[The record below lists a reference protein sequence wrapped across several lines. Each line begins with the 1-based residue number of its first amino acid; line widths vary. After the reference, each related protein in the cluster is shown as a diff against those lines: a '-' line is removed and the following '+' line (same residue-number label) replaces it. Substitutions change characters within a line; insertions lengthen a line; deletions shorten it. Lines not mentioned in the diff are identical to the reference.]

1 MGAFLDRLFMKRR
14 ALFFSLILFSLFTQV
29 ITLLHKPDP
38 SISDSSFEFCNYY
51 INKFR
56 ILNVHIDCDAQYFL
70 LDAQNPM
77 RILNDQSPIQDRPLH
92 AVLVYLIA
100 KILTL
105 VGMPEFPITY
115 LGEDGIPQTYNLL
128 HYTIYIGLN
137 AVILFISVILVLR
150 VLVLVSN
157 KKDSTKGF
165 TLPIILTVGILV
177 QNPITFEFFWTA
189 HSQIF
194 NILIPALIFYFLHE
208 DFIFTK
214 SKLWGTVLLLSILL
228 LMYPTFFI
236 VLPVIYLKAMQQ
248 LGKKTIPIVT
258 LAVLPKILWPGMLGL
273 LGGNYNDT
281 PVEGHRRFIWIIDSL
296 KDNTFPSTLLNKL
309 DLFIHSI
316 PLLWVLILL
325 AYIAIGVWAS
335 KSNTVLLTGVSN
347 RYLKNSFIAFSIYF
361 LGIALNGEYGP
372 RFTIGVLILLALLI
386 TKEALRVGTPRN
398 FTLLYS
404 LILGINLVSW
414 IF

>member
-1 MGAFLDRLFMKRR
+1 MGAFLDHLFMKRR
-14 ALFFSLILFSLFTQV
+14 ALFFSLILFSLFTQI

-77 RILNDQSPIQDRPLH
+77 RILDDLSPIQDRPLH
-92 AVLVYLIA
+92 AVLVYFIA

-105 VGMPEFPITY
+105 FGVPEFPITY
-115 LGEDGIPQTYNLL
+115 LGEDGIPETYNLL

-137 AVILFISVILVLR
+137 ALILFISIILVLR
-150 VLVLVSN
+150 VLVLFLN
-157 KKDSTKGF
+157 KKDFTKTL
-165 TLPIILTVGILV
+165 TLPIFLTVGILV

-189 HSQIF
+189 HSQLF

-208 DFIFTK
+208 DYIFTK
-214 SKLWGTVLLLSILL
+214 LKLWGTVLLLSVLL

-236 VLPVIYLKAMQQ
+236 VLPVIYLKAVQQ
-248 LGKKTIPIVT
+248 LGGKTIPIVT
-258 LAVLPKILWPGMLGL
+258 LAILPKILWPSLLGL

-281 PVEGHRRFIWIIDSL
+281 PVEGHRRFIWIIDSI

-316 PLLWVLILL
+316 PLLWAFILI
-325 AYIAIGVWAS
+325 AYIALGVWALKFNS
-335 KSNTVLLTGVSN
+335 GFLRGVS
-347 RYLKNSFIAFSIYF
+347 RQYAQNSFIAFSIYF

-372 RFTIGVLILLALLI
+372 RFTIGVLILAVLLI
-386 TKEALRVGTPRN
+386 TKEVLRAATPGKFTALWT
-398 FTLLYS
+398 

>member
-1 MGAFLDRLFMKRR
+1 MGTLLNHLFVKRR
-14 ALFFSLILFSLFTQV
+14 ALFFSLILFSLLTQI
-29 ITLLHKPDP
+29 ITLLHEPDP
-38 SISDSSFEFCNYY
+38 SVSDSSFEFCNYY

-77 RILNDQSPIQDRPLH
+77 RILNDLSPIQDRPLH
-92 AVLVYLIA
+92 AVLVYFIA

-105 VGMPEFPITY
+105 VGVPEFPITY
-115 LGEDGIPQTYNLL
+115 LGEDSIPETYNLL

-137 AVILFISVILVLR
+137 ALILFISVILVLR

-157 KKDSTKGF
+157 EKDSTKAF
-165 TLPIILTVGILV
+165 ILPILLTAGILV

-208 DFIFTK
+208 AFIFTK
-214 SKLWGTVLLLSILL
+214 LKLWGTVLLLSILL

-236 VLPVIYLKAMQQ
+236 VLPVIYLKAVQQ

-258 LAVLPKILWPGMLGL
+258 LAVLPKILWPSILGL

-281 PVEGHRRFIWIIDSL
+281 PVEGHRRFIWIIDSI

-316 PLLWVLILL
+316 PLLWVFILL
-325 AYIAIGVWAS
+325 AYIALGIWAS
-335 KSNTVLLTGVSN
+335 KSNSALITGV
-347 RYLKNSFIAFSIYF
+347 RKQYLQNSFIAFSIYF

-372 RFTIGVLILLALLI
+372 RFTIGVLILMALLI
-386 TKEALRVGTPRN
+386 TKEALRSGMPRK
-398 FTLLYS
+398 FTLLYT